1 MFDDFLYNY
10 YRSIKL
16 DKNLY
21 KDKKIFQNLS
31 FYFAGLVVI
40 IGGLAG
46 LYAQNTFIKNL
57 DTNIPTTSF
66 LAVIISSILGWF
78 VWTCLIYLIGGKLF
92 SESNTKANFKKL
104 LIAVG
109 YGHAPAIFRFFAVV
123 PEILIPIV
131 LITQIWIFLSIAIG
145 IKEVLNFR
153 SNFKSI
159 GVVVIV
165 FLIILFTFIY
175 LVVPN
180 SGLTPMV

>member
-31 FYFAGLVVI
+31 LYFAGLVVI

-57 DTNIPTTSF
+57 EANIPTTGF
-66 LAVIISSILGWF
+66 LTVVISSILGWIL
-78 VWTCLIYLIGGKLF
+78 WTCLIYLIGGKLF
-92 SESNTKANFKKL
+92 SEANTRVNFKKL

-123 PEILIPIV
+123 PEILVPIV
-131 LITQIWIFLSIAIG
+131 LITQIWIFLSIGIG
-145 IKEVLNFR
+145 INISGTTAKNLN
-153 SNFKSI
+153 I
-159 GVVVIV
+159 AGAC
-165 FLIILFTFIY
+165 
-175 LVVPN
+175 P
-180 SGLTPMV
+180 